1 MHGHIFSKMQRGGL
15 APSCYRPSN
24 DQPDEAG
31 ALHALLNMLYMVKI
45 SPPPPVA
52 LCVMALSAS
61 LIRRPHLHLGDLLP
75 DHLRVA
81 HLRAGSRCE
90 LLRVV
95 YEKQGGERATS
106 GARGRAGTLG
116 QRCASA
122 ERRMASRRGGDRA
135 ARARDRAGYELN
147 KF

>member
-61 LIRRPHLHLGDLLP
+61 LIRRPAARIFISVIFFRITFASPTCEPLRAAACGVRKTGWREGNERSEGEGGHTRAT
-75 DHLRVA
+75 LRV
-81 HLRAGSRCE
+81 
-90 LLRVV
+90 
-95 YEKQGGERATS
+95 
-106 GARGRAGTLG
+106 
-116 QRCASA
+116 
-122 ERRMASRRGGDRA
+122 RRMGVAARRRRRP
-135 ARARDRAGYELN
+135 RARDRAGYELI